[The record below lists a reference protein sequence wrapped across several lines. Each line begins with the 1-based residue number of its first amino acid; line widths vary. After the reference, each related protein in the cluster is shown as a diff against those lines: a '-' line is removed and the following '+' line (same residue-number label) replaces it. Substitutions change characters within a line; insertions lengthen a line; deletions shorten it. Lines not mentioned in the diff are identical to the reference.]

1 MDTTNTTNTTTQTT
15 AVATQT
21 EANEP
26 QQLQRGGSYFASPQ
40 AFELAQRQ
48 AKLLASSALVPKEY
62 QGNIANTV
70 IALEMAQ
77 RTQSSPLAVMQSMY
91 IVHGKP
97 SWSATFIINACG
109 RFSPLRYRIDGE
121 GDNLTCRAVAI
132 EIATGE
138 QLTSPPVSIGMA
150 KQEGWFDKSGSKW
163 KTMPELMLRYRAAT
177 LFGRLYAADVLMG
190 MHTEDEVRD
199 IEEAE
204 AVVMEQPNQVRTMAD
219 KVRAA
224 MASKAKEQVEV
235 EVLQGKDLE
244 EVVANG
250 EALRKKLM

>member
-1 MDTTNTTNTTTQTT
+1 MDTTTQAT

-97 SWSATFIINACG
+97 SWSATFIIACINACG
-109 RFSPLRYRIDGE
+109 RFSPLRYRMEGE
-121 GDNLTCRAVAI
+121 GDGLTCRAVAI
-132 EIATGE
+132 ELATGE
-138 QLTSPPVSIGMA
+138 ELTSPPVSINMA
-150 KQEGWFDKSGSKW
+150 KQEGWYSKTGSKW
-163 KTMPELMLRYRAAT
+163 QTMPELMLRYRAAT

-190 MHTEDEVRD
+190 MHTEDEMRD
-199 IEEAE
+199 IEDAE
-204 AVVMEQPNQVRTMAD
+204 AVVVEQSTPSRSMAD

-224 MASKAKEQVEV
+224 MASKAKVEV
-235 EVLQGKDLE
+235 EEVKAQVEPVQDLE
-244 EVVANG
+244 EIVANG

>member
-1 MDTTNTTNTTTQTT
+1 MAPQ
-15 AVATQT
+15 A
-21 EANEP
+21 EPNEP

-97 SWSATFIINACG
+97 SWSATFVIACINACG
-109 RFSPLRYRIDGE
+109 RFGHLRYRMEGE
-121 GDNLTCRAVAI
+121 GDELTCRAVAI
-132 EIATGE
+132 ELATGE
-138 QLTSPPVSIGMA
+138 QLASPPVSIGMA
-150 KQEGWFDKSGSKW
+150 KQEGWYGKPGSKW
-163 KTMPELMLRYRAAT
+163 HTMPELMLRYRAAT

-190 MHTEDEVRD
+190 MRTEDEVHD

-204 AVVMEQPNQVRTMAD
+204 AVVVEPPNRGLSMAD

-224 MASKAKEQVEV
+224 MASKVQRDHRDESAE
-235 EVLQGKDLE
+235 GIT
-244 EVVANG
+244 
-250 EALRKKLM
+250 M

>member
-1 MDTTNTTNTTTQTT
+1 MDNTTTQTT
-15 AVATQT
+15 AVVAQT

-97 SWSATFIINACG
+97 SWSATFIIACINACG
-109 RFSPLRYRIDGE
+109 RFSPLRYRMEGE
-121 GDNLTCRAVAI
+121 GDGLTCRAVAI
-132 EIATGE
+132 ELATGE
-138 QLTSPPVSIGMA
+138 ELTSPPVSIGMA
-150 KQEGWFDKSGSKW
+150 KQEGWFSKSGSKW
-163 KTMPELMLRYRAAT
+163 QTMPELMLRYRAAT

-199 IEEAE
+199 IEDTE
-204 AVVMEQPNQVRTMAD
+204 AVEQPNAVKSMAD

-224 MASKAKEQVEV
+224 MASKAKVEAVEQPELR
-235 EVLQGKDLE
+235 VLQGEELE
-244 EVVANG
+244 EILTKG

>member
-1 MDTTNTTNTTTQTT
+1 MDTQNTQAT

-21 EANEP
+21 DANEH

-97 SWSATFIINACG
+97 SWSATFIIACINACG
-109 RFSPLRYRIDGE
+109 RFSPLRYRMEGE
-121 GDNLTCRAVAI
+121 GDGLTCRAVAI
-132 EIATGE
+132 ELATGE

-150 KQEGWFDKSGSKW
+150 KQEGWYSKTGSKW
-163 KTMPELMLRYRAAT
+163 QTMPELMLRYRAAT

-199 IEEAE
+199 IEETE
-204 AVVMEQPNQVRTMAD
+204 AVVVEQPTMAD

-224 MASKAKEQVEV
+224 MADKANVNADGVKEA
-235 EVLQGKDLE
+235 LQEYEDLAE
-244 EVVANG
+244 KIAKG